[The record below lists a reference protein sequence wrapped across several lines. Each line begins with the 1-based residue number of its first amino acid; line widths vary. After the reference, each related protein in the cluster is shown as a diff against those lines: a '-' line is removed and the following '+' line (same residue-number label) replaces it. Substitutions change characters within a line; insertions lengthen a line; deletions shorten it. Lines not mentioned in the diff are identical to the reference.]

1 LYSGPDGG
9 LGTGGKGEPM
19 TSAFEDVFLVPIAS
33 WIFLPL
39 FVWFI
44 VLAVQ
49 DHRRAAE
56 SHMQEPSKHFLR
68 WRDYLK
74 LFFALGVIAMACL
87 EIARLAKL
95 GYGIGLL
102 PFTPVTVAIAVTF
115 NVSRSWNIRKENLS
129 LLVIPYYLC
138 LLAFESMKLQ
148 TQIRLEKSYPRRG
161 SQYPARDQIIDLA
174 VIVACLVVLV
184 PLTFLDLRLG

>member
-1 LYSGPDGG
+1 
-9 LGTGGKGEPM
+9 M
-19 TSAFEDVFLVPIAS
+19 TSAFEDVFLVPIVS

-39 FVWFI
+39 FVYFI

-56 SHMQEPSKHFLR
+56 SHVQELPKHFLR
-68 WRDYLK
+68 WHDYLK
-74 LFFALGVIAMACL
+74 LFFALWVIAMACL

-115 NVSRSWNIRKENLS
+115 NVFRSWKIRKENLS
-129 LLVIPYYLC
+129 SRLVTAFYLC
-138 LLAFESMKLQ
+138 LLGFESMKLQ

-161 SQYPARDQIIDLA
+161 SQYPARDQVIDLA
-174 VIVACLVVLV
+174 VIVACLVVLA
-184 PLTFLDLRLG
+184 PLTFLDLLLG